1 MRSAIDGFLELSVFG
16 SFSRL
21 GILIRRKIFDWTSVS
36 DWSLV
41 GKTILVTGPTS
52 GLGRVTAVA
61 LARLGARVILVGRS
75 VERLGQVHDYLVAAH
90 GEDRFPIVVADMGSL
105 ASVRAA
111 VTEILEREARLDLIV
126 DNAGGIFLERTMSP
140 DGIEA
145 TFAISVVGPFALVDG
160 LLPLM
165 ERTGGGRIIA
175 VTSGGMYTQALDLD
189 DLGSQRVAY
198 TGALAYARAKRAQT
212 ALVRER
218 ARRLAL
224 SGSSVTIN
232 AMHPGWADTPGLADT
247 LPTFHRLMGSFLRSP
262 EEGADTIVWL
272 AADPAAARLS
282 GGLFLDRRP
291 RPFDRVPTTRV
302 SAADRRRLWD
312 AVAGLA
318 GISSG
323 APAD

>member
-1 MRSAIDGFLELSVFG
+1 MRSLVDGFLELTVFG
-16 SFSRL
+16 SFSRF
-21 GILIRRKIFDWTSVS
+21 GILIRRQLFDWTSVS
-36 DWSLV
+36 DGSLV

-61 LARLGARVILVGRS
+61 LARLGARVVLVGRS
-75 VERLGQVHDYLVAAH
+75 AERLGQVRDDLVAAH
-90 GEDRFPIVVADMGSL
+90 GEDRFPVVVADMGSL
-105 ASVRAA
+105 VSVRAA
-111 VTEILEREARLDLIV
+111 VAEILEREARLDGIV
-126 DNAGGIFLERTMSP
+126 DNAGAIFLERTMSA

-145 TFAISVVGPFALVDG
+145 TFAISVVGPFALVEG

-189 DLGSQRVAY
+189 DLGSQHVAY

-224 SGSSVTIN
+224 RGSSVTIN

-247 LPTFHRLMGSFLRSP
+247 LPTFHRLMGPFLRSP

-272 AADPAAARLS
+272 AADPAAAGLS

-291 RPFDRVPTTRV
+291 RPFDRVPTTRMT
-302 SAADRRRLWD
+302 AADRRRLWD

-318 GISSG
+318 GIDPAA
-323 APAD
+323 APD